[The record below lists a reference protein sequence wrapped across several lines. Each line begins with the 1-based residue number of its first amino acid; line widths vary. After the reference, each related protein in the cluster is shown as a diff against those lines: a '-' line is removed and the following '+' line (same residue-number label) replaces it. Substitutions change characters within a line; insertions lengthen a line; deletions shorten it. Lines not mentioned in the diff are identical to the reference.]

1 MLALIL
7 ALQQGPP
14 PTVGDTV
21 WITRTFTVAGGVS
34 VRPRPI
40 APGAVV
46 QPLAPPEI
54 ALVGDEVRLRYAVVA
69 WRPGRHTVE
78 IPGVILVRRD
88 GWSDTLPAAT
98 QIIEVVSVLP
108 PGRRDTLAPK
118 APAGFV
124 ARSRRSPLPAV
135 SLLVLALVVLLPL
148 HWRWRRRG
156 PAAPPPQ
163 EPRVASPGVAVL
175 TAWAAAGEFRAA
187 FDGWQQLVSTS
198 LATRPDVAGEVL
210 LARLRQAR
218 YQPADPAQWLALC
231 ASAAAWATE
240 RGVA

>member
-21 WITRTFTVAGGVS
+21 WITRTFTVASGVS

-54 ALVGDEVRLRYAVVA
+54 ALVGNQVRLRYAVVA
-69 WRPGRHTVE
+69 WQPGRHVVE

-98 QIIEVVSVLP
+98 ETVEVASVLP
-108 PGRRDTLAPK
+108 AGRRDTLAPK

-124 ARSRRSPLPAV
+124 GRSRRSSLPV
-135 SLLVLALVVLLPL
+135 LLLLVVALVLLLPL

-156 PAAPPPQ
+156 PVPLPVAPHRVAPPG
-163 EPRVASPGVAVL
+163 AAVL
-175 TAWAAAGEFRAA
+175 TAWANAGEFRAA
-187 FDGWQQLVSTS
+187 LDGWQHLVSGA
-198 LATRPDVAGEVL
+198 LAARPDAAGDAL
-210 LARLRQAR
+210 LERLRRAR
-218 YQPADPAQWLALC
+218 YQPDDPAQWSGLC
-231 ASAAAWATE
+231 AEAEVWAAA
-240 RGVA
+240 RGLA